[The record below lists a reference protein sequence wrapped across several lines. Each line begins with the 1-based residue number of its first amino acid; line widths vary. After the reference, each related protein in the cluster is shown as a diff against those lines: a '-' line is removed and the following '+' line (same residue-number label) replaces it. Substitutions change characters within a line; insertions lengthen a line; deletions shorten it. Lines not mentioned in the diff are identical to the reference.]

1 MFQDYKNT
9 LIVREIRASI
19 SNYMAKARDQ
29 YSKSDEDL
37 KRFDYNEDNVDDV
50 LETALIMLDCS
61 FAKEPELF
69 ADYPQITE
77 FLNNCDF
84 KVAEDPIN
92 DYIEYCFNLSG
103 EYQNEKELSDETIN
117 LINRMSE
124 NVVDKIAS
132 TMAKTNCD
140 WIVCDEAYSNA
151 LFEVLK
157 EANVSDF
164 SIKDWSFIEKYGCGI
179 NFTPFNKEFFSE
191 ISQTS
196 SFKRIFERS
205 KSNDLSL
212 EF

>member
-140 WIVCDEAYSNA
+140 WIVCVKHTAMLY
-151 LFEVLK
+151 LK
-157 EANVSDF
+157 F
-164 SIKDWSFIEKYGCGI
+164 
-179 NFTPFNKEFFSE
+179 
-191 ISQTS
+191 
-196 SFKRIFERS
+196 
-205 KSNDLSL
+205 
-212 EF
+212 